1 MTLITPG
8 IDFLLRGGFSYILP
22 SAFFAIALN
31 YVSQSNNIPIPT
43 FVHVLIGV
51 FATPA
56 YGLARVYTSEW
67 KARREARRLGARLIP
82 RVKGASV
89 GNLDVLR
96 KLMRNSE
103 DGYPGDGSASLIK
116 EYGPIVDMHFLWDY
130 AVITVCPE
138 HIKAM
143 LAKDFNNFE
152 KGQDFR
158 ANMDS
163 VLGTGVFN
171 SDGDMWKF
179 HRSMTRPFFSR
190 DRISHFDLFDRHA
203 EIVIQKMRER
213 SRQGLAID
221 FQDLMGR
228 FTLDSATDF
237 LFGSCV
243 HSLNGHL
250 PFPHTANHIPYTPNS
265 DPSDEVA
272 ENFAHAFLHAQR
284 IISSRQLLGWVWPL
298 TEIWGDKTK
307 EPMKVVKS
315 FIAPIVDDAVRKKR
329 SADEEKATLGTAN
342 QRNEDI
348 GDNETLLDHLVNFTS
363 DPVVLRD
370 EVLNILIA
378 GRDTTTATLTVIVY
392 FLSTHPAIFTRL
404 RNEVAEKVGTDK
416 RPTFENIREM
426 KFLRAVINETL
437 RLYPIVPFNVRTS
450 IQPTV
455 WPSPDPNEK
464 PLYIPAKTKVSYSV
478 MLMQRRKDLWGPDA
492 EEFDPDRFLDARLNK
507 YLIPNSFAF
516 LPFNAGPRICLGQQ
530 FAYNEMSFMLPHT
543 KPNPAWKNDVGT
555 RKGMEKFFPK
565 VSLTLY
571 AHGGLLVCLLVVCKI
586 MIRLHSRLNSAMFN
600 LHSSSNGYMP
610 LSCLSPNPM
619 PSIHSRQSPSTPR
632 CVTVFRGLLNVVIWP
647 TLH

>member
-1 MTLITPG
+1 MTVITPG
-8 IDFLLRGGFSYILP
+8 IDFLLRGGFSYIFP
-22 SAFFAIALN
+22 SVVFAIVLN
-31 YVSQSNNIPIPT
+31 HVSYSNGIPIPT
-43 FVHVLIGV
+43 VALVLIGL

-56 YGLARVYTSEW
+56 YAFVRVYTSEW

-103 DGYPGDGSASLIK
+103 NGYPGDGSASFIK
-116 EYGPIVDMHFLWDY
+116 EYGPIVDLHILWDY
-130 AVITVCPE
+130 AVVTVCPE

-158 ANMDS
+158 TNMNS

-203 EIVIQKMRER
+203 EIVVQKMRER
-213 SRQGLAID
+213 SREGLAID

-228 FTLDSATDF
+228 FTLDSATEF

-243 HSLNGHL
+243 HSLNGRL
-250 PFPHTANHIPYTPNS
+250 PYPYDKQLLHYS
-265 DPSDEVA
+265 DSRPSEEVA
-272 ENFAHAFLHAQR
+272 EKFAHAFLEAQR
-284 IISSRQLLGWVWPL
+284 IISSREQLGWVWPL

-307 EPMKVVKS
+307 EHMKVVDA
-315 FIAPIVDDAVRKKR
+315 FIAPIVKDAVKKK
-329 SADEEKATLGTAN
+329 SLADEEKGIIGVAN
-342 QRNEDI
+342 QQNDEVAD
-348 GDNETLLDHLVNFTS
+348 DETLLDHLVKFTS

-370 EVLNILIA
+370 EVLNIMIA
-378 GRDTTTATLTVIVY
+378 GRDTTAATLTVILY
-392 FLSTHPAIFTRL
+392 FLSTHPAVFARL
-404 RNEVAEKVGTDK
+404 RNEVIEKVGTSR

-455 WPSPDPNEK
+455 WTSPDPNEK
-464 PLYIPAKTKVSYSV
+464 PLYIPAKTKLSYSV
-478 MLMQRRKDLWGPDA
+478 MLMHRRKDLWGPDA

-530 FAYNEMSFMLPHT
+530 FAYNEMSFMVIRLLQAFDSFALDEDAQPPHT
-543 KPNPAWKNDVGT
+543 KPNPAWKHDVGT

-571 AHGGLLVCLLVVCKI
+571 AHGGLWIKTQD
-586 MIRLHSRLNSAMFN
+586 A
-600 LHSSSNGYMP
+600 P
-610 LSCLSPNPM
+610 E
-619 PSIHSRQSPSTPR
+619 
-632 CVTVFRGLLNVVIWP
+632 
-647 TLH
+647 

>member
-1 MTLITPG
+1 MTVITPG
-8 IDFLLRGGFSYILP
+8 IDFLLRGGFSYIFP
-22 SAFFAIALN
+22 SVVFAIAL
-31 YVSQSNNIPIPT
+31 SHISHSNNIPIPT
-43 FVHVLIGV
+43 VALVLIGL

-56 YGLARVYTSEW
+56 YAFVRVYTSEW
-67 KARREARRLGARLIP
+67 KARCEARRLGARLIP

-103 DGYPGDGSASLIK
+103 NGYPGDGSASFIK
-116 EYGPIVDMHFLWDY
+116 EYGPIVDLHILWDY
-130 AVITVCPE
+130 AVVTVCPE

-152 KGQDFR
+152 KGKDFR
-158 ANMDS
+158 TNMNS

-228 FTLDSATDF
+228 FTLDSATEF

-243 HSLNGHL
+243 HSLNGRL
-250 PFPHTANHIPYTPNS
+250 PYPYDKQLLHYS
-265 DPSDEVA
+265 DSHPSEEVA
-272 ENFAHAFLHAQR
+272 EKFAHAFLEAQR
-284 IISSRQLLGWVWPL
+284 IISSREQLGWVWPL

-307 EPMKVVKS
+307 EHMKVVDA
-315 FIAPIVDDAVRKKR
+315 FVALIVKDAVEKKR
-329 SADEEKATLGTAN
+329 LADEEKGIIGVAN
-342 QRNEDI
+342 QQNDEVTD
-348 GDNETLLDHLVNFTS
+348 DETLLDHLVKFTS
-363 DPVVLRD
+363 DPVVLRG
-370 EVLNILIA
+370 EVLNIMIA
-378 GRDTTTATLTVIVY
+378 GRDTTAATLTAILY
-392 FLSTHPAIFTRL
+392 FLSTHPAVFARL
-404 RNEVAEKVGTDK
+404 RNEVIEKVGTSR

-455 WPSPDPNEK
+455 WTSPDPNEK
-464 PLYIPAKTKVSYSV
+464 PLYIPAKTKLSYSV
-478 MLMQRRKDLWGPDA
+478 MLMHRRKDLWGQDA

-530 FAYNEMSFMLPHT
+530 FAYNEMSFMVIRLLQAFGSSTLDEDAQPPHT

-571 AHGGLLVCLLVVCKI
+571 AHGGL
-586 MIRLHSRLNSAMFN
+586 
-600 LHSSSNGYMP
+600 
-610 LSCLSPNPM
+610 
-619 PSIHSRQSPSTPR
+619 
-632 CVTVFRGLLNVVIWP
+632 
-647 TLH
+647 